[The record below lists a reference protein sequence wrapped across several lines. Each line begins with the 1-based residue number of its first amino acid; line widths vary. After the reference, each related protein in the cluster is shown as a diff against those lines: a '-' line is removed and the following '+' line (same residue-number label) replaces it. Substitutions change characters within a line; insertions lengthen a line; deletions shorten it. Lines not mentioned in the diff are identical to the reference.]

1 MTPSRRPTS
10 DRPQEHARRGPA
22 LALRRPL
29 RRTRAGRRLA
39 GLQPPGGPVPRHL
52 DDVRGAV
59 PLRLAGPVRLGLGV
73 LREGSHRRR
82 LPHPAHQDQRNPRH
96 GNRRE
101 RRDPRLRRPHPGVGR
116 DPRRRPDVDAKG
128 LGPAGE
134 HRHDV
139 PRAAD
144 LGRHRV
150 LLRAVPHVRGI
161 PRTRPARRRRG
172 NQGGG
177 LTMDAAL
184 IAGIILV
191 VGIAVLLLARV
202 PIAVAVGFSAFAA
215 VAAVIG
221 MEKASFVAAQRL
233 FTGVNSFTLLAIP
246 FFILAGVLMNNGGI
260 AGRLIDAAKV
270 LVGRMPGS
278 LAQTNVVANAL
289 FGSVSGAAVASAA
302 AVGGVIGPRQR
313 KEGYDRNFSAAVNIA
328 SAPSGM
334 LIPPSNTLIVYS
346 LVSSTSI
353 ATLFV
358 AGYIPGILWA
368 LACMLVVWLYVR
380 KRPELKNHVKVSLPT
395 ALLTIWR
402 AVPSILMIVIV
413 IGGILAGVF
422 TPTESAAIAVV
433 YCLILGFI
441 YKAIKV

>member
-1 MTPSRRPTS
+1 
-10 DRPQEHARRGPA
+10 
-22 LALRRPL
+22 
-29 RRTRAGRRLA
+29 
-39 GLQPPGGPVPRHL
+39 
-52 DDVRGAV
+52 
-59 PLRLAGPVRLGLGV
+59 
-73 LREGSHRRR
+73 
-82 LPHPAHQDQRNPRH
+82 
-96 GNRRE
+96 
-101 RRDPRLRRPHPGVGR
+101 
-116 DPRRRPDVDAKG
+116 
-128 LGPAGE
+128 
-134 HRHDV
+134 
-139 PRAAD
+139 
-144 LGRHRV
+144 
-150 LLRAVPHVRGI
+150 
-161 PRTRPARRRRG
+161 
-172 NQGGG
+172 
-177 LTMDAAL
+177 MDAAL
-184 IAGIILV
+184 VAGIVLI

-202 PIAVAVGFSAFAA
+202 PIAVAVGISAFLA

-221 MEKASFVAAQRL
+221 LEKASFVSAQRM
-233 FTGVNSFTLLAIP
+233 FTGINSFTLLAIP

-270 LVGRMPGS
+270 LVGRTPGS

-380 KRPELKNHVKVSLPT
+380 KRPELKNHTKVSLPV

-441 YKAIKV
+441 YKAIKVGDLPRILIDATLTTAIVMLLVGVSTIMAWVMAFSGIPGAISSGLLGLTDSPTLILILIMVILLIVGTFMDPTPAILIFVPIFLPIVTTFGVDPIHFGIMVTFNLCLGTITPPVGNVLFVGARVAGLRAEPVIKALVPFFLALVAMLFVVTFIPQLSMWLPDVLGLLAE

>member
-1 MTPSRRPTS
+1 
-10 DRPQEHARRGPA
+10 
-22 LALRRPL
+22 
-29 RRTRAGRRLA
+29 
-39 GLQPPGGPVPRHL
+39 
-52 DDVRGAV
+52 
-59 PLRLAGPVRLGLGV
+59 
-73 LREGSHRRR
+73 
-82 LPHPAHQDQRNPRH
+82 
-96 GNRRE
+96 
-101 RRDPRLRRPHPGVGR
+101 
-116 DPRRRPDVDAKG
+116 
-128 LGPAGE
+128 
-134 HRHDV
+134 
-139 PRAAD
+139 
-144 LGRHRV
+144 
-150 LLRAVPHVRGI
+150 
-161 PRTRPARRRRG
+161 
-172 NQGGG
+172 
-177 LTMDAAL
+177 MDAAL
-184 IAGIILV
+184 VAGIVLI

-202 PIAVAVGFSAFAA
+202 PIAVAVGISAFLA

-221 MEKASFVAAQRL
+221 LEKASFVSAQRM
-233 FTGVNSFTLLAIP
+233 FTGINSFTLLAIP

-270 LVGRMPGS
+270 LVGRTPGS

-289 FGSVSGAAVASAA
+289 FGSVSGAAVAAAA

-380 KRPELKNHVKVSLPT
+380 KRPELKNHTKVSLPV
-395 ALLTIWR
+395 ALLTLWR

-413 IGGILAGVF
+413 IGGILTGIF
-422 TPTESAAIAVV
+422 TPTESAAIAVI
-433 YCLILGFI
+433 YCLILGFL
-441 YKAIKV
+441 YKAIKIGDLPRILIDATLTTAIVMLLVGVSTIMAWVMAFSGIPAAISSGLLGLTDSPTLILILIMVILLIVGTFMDPTPAILIFVPIFLPIVTTFGVDPIHFGIMITFNLCLGTITPPVGNVLFVGARVAGLRAEPVIKALVPFFLALVAMLFVVTFIPQLSMWLPEVLGLLAE

>member
-1 MTPSRRPTS
+1 
-10 DRPQEHARRGPA
+10 
-22 LALRRPL
+22 
-29 RRTRAGRRLA
+29 
-39 GLQPPGGPVPRHL
+39 
-52 DDVRGAV
+52 
-59 PLRLAGPVRLGLGV
+59 
-73 LREGSHRRR
+73 
-82 LPHPAHQDQRNPRH
+82 
-96 GNRRE
+96 
-101 RRDPRLRRPHPGVGR
+101 
-116 DPRRRPDVDAKG
+116 
-128 LGPAGE
+128 
-134 HRHDV
+134 
-139 PRAAD
+139 
-144 LGRHRV
+144 
-150 LLRAVPHVRGI
+150 
-161 PRTRPARRRRG
+161 
-172 NQGGG
+172 
-177 LTMDAAL
+177 MDAAFV
-184 IAGIILV
+184 AGIVLV

-202 PIAVAVGFSAFAA
+202 PIAVAVGISAFLA

-221 MEKASFVAAQRL
+221 VEKAAFVSAQRM
-233 FTGVNSFTLLAIP
+233 FTGINSFTLLAIP

-270 LVGRMPGS
+270 LVGRTPGS

-380 KRPELKNHVKVSLPT
+380 KRPELKNHTKVALPV

-441 YKAIKV
+441 YKAIKVGDLPRILIDATLTTAIVMLLVGVSTIMAWVMAFSGIPGAISSGLLGLTDSPTMILILIMVILLIVGTFMDPTPAILIFVPIFLPIVTTFGVDPIHFGIMVTFNLCLGTITPPVGNVLFVGARVAGLRAEPVIKALVPFFLALVAMLFVVTFIPQLSMWLPDVLGLLAE

>member
-1 MTPSRRPTS
+1 
-10 DRPQEHARRGPA
+10 
-22 LALRRPL
+22 
-29 RRTRAGRRLA
+29 
-39 GLQPPGGPVPRHL
+39 
-52 DDVRGAV
+52 
-59 PLRLAGPVRLGLGV
+59 
-73 LREGSHRRR
+73 
-82 LPHPAHQDQRNPRH
+82 
-96 GNRRE
+96 
-101 RRDPRLRRPHPGVGR
+101 
-116 DPRRRPDVDAKG
+116 
-128 LGPAGE
+128 
-134 HRHDV
+134 
-139 PRAAD
+139 
-144 LGRHRV
+144 
-150 LLRAVPHVRGI
+150 
-161 PRTRPARRRRG
+161 
-172 NQGGG
+172 
-177 LTMDAAL
+177 MDAAL
-184 IAGIILV
+184 VAGIVLV

-202 PIAVAVGFSAFAA
+202 PIAVAVGISAFLA

-221 MEKASFVAAQRL
+221 VEKASFVSAQRM
-233 FTGVNSFTLLAIP
+233 FTGINSFTLLAIP

-270 LVGRMPGS
+270 LVGRTPGS

-380 KRPELKNHVKVSLPT
+380 RRPELKNHVKVSLPV

-433 YCLILGFI
+433 YCLVLGFI
-441 YKAIKV
+441 YKAIKVGDLPRILIDATLTTAIVMLLVGVSTIMAWVMAFSGIPAAISSGLLGLTDSPTLILILIMVILLIVGTFMDPTPAILIFVPIFLPIVTTFGVDPIHFGIMVTFNLCLGTITPPVGNVLFVGARVAGLRAEPVIKALVPFFLALVAMLFVVTFIPQLSLWLPDLLGLLAP

>member
-1 MTPSRRPTS
+1 
-10 DRPQEHARRGPA
+10 
-22 LALRRPL
+22 
-29 RRTRAGRRLA
+29 
-39 GLQPPGGPVPRHL
+39 
-52 DDVRGAV
+52 
-59 PLRLAGPVRLGLGV
+59 
-73 LREGSHRRR
+73 
-82 LPHPAHQDQRNPRH
+82 
-96 GNRRE
+96 
-101 RRDPRLRRPHPGVGR
+101 
-116 DPRRRPDVDAKG
+116 
-128 LGPAGE
+128 
-134 HRHDV
+134 
-139 PRAAD
+139 
-144 LGRHRV
+144 
-150 LLRAVPHVRGI
+150 
-161 PRTRPARRRRG
+161 
-172 NQGGG
+172 
-177 LTMDAAL
+177 MDAAL

-302 AVGGVIGPRQR
+302 AVGGVIGPRQA
-313 KEGYDRNFSAAVNIA
+313 KEGYDRNFSAAVNVA

-368 LACMLVVWLYVR
+368 VACMFIVWLYVR
-380 KRPELKNHVKVSLPT
+380 RRPGVGITGRVPLKL
-395 ALLTIWR
+395 ALVTLWR
-402 AVPSILMIVIV
+402 AVPSILMIVVV
-413 IGGILAGVF
+413 IGGILAGIF

-433 YCLILGFI
+433 YCLVLGFVYRAVKVRDLPGI
-441 YKAIKV
+441 ILDATRTTSIVMLLVGVSTIMSWVMAFSGIPGAISNAMLGLTDNPSVILILIMIILLVVGTFMDPTPAILIFVPIFLPIVTEFGVDPIHFGIMVTFNLCLGTITPPVGNVLFVGAKIAKLRVEPVIRSLIPFFIALIVMLFVVAFIPQLSMWLPELLGLAGS